1 MTNTTQNVLNPTQ
14 ETTIQLG
21 DTIAIGQFGQVKESA
36 KPGVYNVTRL
46 NHEWNGIACGSAY
59 LFTHELIDTE
69 VSDILKSI
77 DYECSA
83 RTDGEGYGL
92 FSMDDDTFDALD
104 KAWYTTPKDNTGF
117 VVDDGDATFAIYT
130 NAERTVFLLDGDY
143 IYLHSLLWPQWSQM
157 TEEQY
162 IADHIRD
169 WDVEEDE
176 VVVAYY
182 DANNNYQNN
191 IAKVAP
197 EQRKIDV
204 VVQSMLTVIDEL
216 RQSLTHEDRA
226 NIIDDLSEIP
236 IEYGN

>member
-21 DTIAIGQFGQVKESA
+21 DTIAIGQFGQVTESA
-36 KPGVYNVTRL
+36 KPGGYNVVRL
-46 NHEWNGIACGSAY
+46 DHKWNGLSCGSAY
-59 LFTHELIDTE
+59 LFTHESIDAD
-69 VSDILKSI
+69 VSALLESI
-77 DYECSA
+77 DYVGAA

-92 FSMDDDTFDALD
+92 FSKDDDTFDALD
-104 KAWYTTPKDNTGF
+104 KAWYTASNDGTGF
-117 VVDDGDATFAIYT
+117 VTDGGDTTFAIYT
-130 NAERTVFLLDGDY
+130 NKERTAFLLDGDY
-143 IYLHSLLWPQWSQM
+143 IYLHSLLWSQWSQM